1 MSTGADRV
9 WDLAVAGGG
18 PVGLVTAIEARRRG
32 MSVVVVEPRRTP
44 IDKACGEGLMP
55 SAVARLRE
63 LGIAPQGRPFVGI
76 RYVGL
81 DREVAARFRAGPG
94 LGVRRTTLHAALSEA
109 ADRAGVCR
117 QVGRVAGVRDDGMT
131 VTAGDLRSR
140 WLVAADGLHSPVRR
154 ELGLDAPTQ
163 ATRPRFGLRRHFA
176 VAPWTD
182 HVEVHWSGAAEAYVT
197 PVADD
202 LVGVAV
208 LGPPGTSY
216 DDALADLP
224 DAGGQAARRRA
235 GHAGQGR
242 RPAAAGRHGGAG
254 RAGPAGGGRGRLR
267 GRPDR
272 GGAGHRV
279 RGRPGRRAGAGREPA
294 GGLPGGLGAG
304 KPALPPADLGAAGRD
319 RAAGAPEGPRPGRR
333 RPAWGLLPGGRPAVL
348 TTDRQR
354 N

>member
-1 MSTGADRV
+1 MSSGADRV

-32 MSVVVVEPRRTP
+32 MSVVVVEPRGTP

-63 LGIAPQGRPFVGI
+63 LGVAPQGRPFVGI

-94 LGVRRTTLHAALSEA
+94 LGVRRTTLHRSLSEA
-109 ADRAGVCR
+109 ADQAGVCR
-117 QVGRVAGVRDDGMT
+117 QAGRVSGVRDDGLT

-140 WLVAADGLHSPVRR
+140 WLVAADGLHSSVRR
-154 ELGLDAPTQ
+154 ELGLDAPTRT
-163 ATRPRFGLRRHFA
+163 TRPRFGLRRHFA

-182 HVEVHWSGAAEAYVT
+182 HVEVHWSGAAEGYVT

-216 DDALADLP
+216 DDALANLP
-224 DAGGQAARRRA
+224 ALAARLRGAEPVTPVRGAGPLLQTATAVRA
-235 GHAGQGR
+235 GRVLLVGDAAGYVDALTGEGLATGFAAARAAARALAENRPETYPAAWERTNRRSRLLTSALLGVTGR
-242 RPAAAGRHGGAG
+242 PGLRRGLVPAAA
-254 RAGPAGGGRGRLR
+254 
-267 GRPDR
+267 
-272 GGAGHRV
+272 
-279 RGRPGRRAGAGREPA
+279 
-294 GGLPGGLGAG
+294 
-304 KPALPPADLGAAGRD
+304 ALPRVFSRAVDL
-319 RAAGAPEGPRPGRR
+319 
-333 RPAWGLLPGGRPAVL
+333 LS
-348 TTDRQR
+348 
-354 N
+354 